1 MLKHVSDHDR
11 RCHCPTGQD
20 NTGHENTEPLSCAAP
35 GGPADAAAEAGPAEK
50 HGDADGWA
58 REIVE
63 PLTSSAT
70 RKGLKP
76 PRGWA
81 EAPWAAR
88 LAEIGRPHAGRS
100 VAELEAIRAAIR
112 LEGKAKGGRWPSPQ
126 ALELLVKAVLAKRK
140 AETGGDSLVDA
151 QIVERALAWWR
162 ERGEAPPASMY
173 DLRRRCRI
181 AAMLRAGVTAGALR
195 RAGHRVP
202 ADLAGIGAEARP

>member
-1 MLKHVSDHDR
+1 MTAELQQISR
-11 RCHCPTGQD
+11 SNCQSGTGQ
-20 NTGHENTEPLSCAAP
+20 NITESQNKISSSDAP
-35 GGPADAAAEAGPAEK
+35 GGPADAAAEVGLAEK
-50 HGDADGWA
+50 QEGTDGWA

-88 LAEIGRPHAGRS
+88 LAEIGRPHRGRS

-112 LEGKAKGGRWPSPQ
+112 LEGKAKGGRWPAPQ

-140 AETGGDSLVDA
+140 AETGGDSLVD
-151 QIVERALAWWR
+151 QREVGRALGWWAR
-162 ERGEAPPASMY
+162 EGTAPPARLF
-173 DLRRRCRI
+173 DLRRRCRM
-181 AAMLRAGVTAGALR
+181 AAVISGGVPAEALAK
-195 RAGHRVP
+195 AGHRVP
-202 ADLAGIGAEARP
+202 DDLAGIGAEARP